1 MKHLLLTAFLL
12 ASQASA
18 QTPAPPTPPLD
29 PTVPDAALQQLL
41 MAGAG
46 GQSNAKTL
54 PTVIMRGKI
63 ISQTGQGLVIIEVN
77 KQVLALKQGGALS
90 LSGEFSHLS
99 LQLSELTKES
109 ATIEVLPLKQTL
121 RLQ

>member
-1 MKHLLLTAFLL
+1 MKHLLILAFMLTAL
-12 ASQASA
+12 AHA
-18 QTPAPPTPPLD
+18 QTPPPKPPLD
-29 PTVPDAALQQLL
+29 PTLPDAALQQLL

-46 GQSNAKTL
+46 SQANAKTL

-63 ISQTGQGLVIIEVN
+63 ISQAGQGLVIIEVN
-77 KQVLALKQGGALS
+77 KQILALKQGGALS

-99 LQLSELTKES
+99 LQLSELSKDS
-109 ATIEVLPLKQTL
+109 ATIEILPLKQTL

>member
-1 MKHLLLTAFLL
+1 MKHLLLTALLL
-12 ASQASA
+12 ASLASA
-18 QTPAPPTPPLD
+18 QTPSPPRPATD

-46 GQSNAKTL
+46 GQSNAKSL